1 MKVFVT
7 GGAGY
12 LGSVL
17 VGELLATGH
26 SVAVLDNFL
35 YGQTSLLHLIGRGD
49 LTIVCGD
56 ARDRRVMRPLLAHAD
71 AVIPLACITGA
82 PACDAD
88 MSAAITTNFQAVRDL
103 MADRSPSQR
112 LLFPNTNSG
121 YGTGGDVP
129 LTEDAPFRPQSLYAK
144 LKTQA
149 EQVVLQH
156 ENTVSFRLA
165 TVFGPSPRM
174 RLDLLVNDLVHRA
187 VTEGVIVLYEPHF
200 RRNYV
205 HVRDVAA
212 LFRWG
217 LDGTP
222 RHPVYNFG
230 LSEANLTKRQL
241 CEEIRRQVPRL
252 RVLEASAMDHD
263 RDRRD
268 YLVDNARIEAE
279 GMRAVIPLSQGIGE
293 LVEACEMLRGRNHVN
308 A

>member
-1 MKVFVT
+1 MRVLVT

-17 VGELLATGH
+17 TEALVIAGH
-26 SVAVLDNFL
+26 TVVVLDNFR

-49 LTIVCGD
+49 LTIVRGD
-56 ARDRRVMRPLLAHAD
+56 ARDRRAVRPLLAHAD

-88 MSAAITTNFQAVRDL
+88 MPAAISTNFQAVRDL
-103 MADRSPSQR
+103 LADRSPSQ
-112 LLFPNTNSG
+112 LLLYPNTNSG
-121 YGTGGDVP
+121 YGTGGETP

-144 LKTQA
+144 LKVQA
-149 EQVVLQH
+149 EQAVLH
-156 ENTVSFRLA
+156 AENTVSFRLA

-187 VTEGVIVLYEPHF
+187 VTEGVVVLYEAHA

-212 LFRWG
+212 LFLWG
-217 LDGTP
+217 LTGTAQH
-222 RHPVYNFG
+222 RVYNFG
-230 LSEANLTKRQL
+230 LSEANLTKREL
-241 CEEIRRQVPRL
+241 CEEIRKQVRCQIVEVHAAG
-252 RVLEASAMDHD
+252 RD
-263 RDRRD
+263 RDQRD
-268 YLVDNARIEAE
+268 YLVDNSRIEAE
-279 GMRAVIPLSQGIGE
+279 GMRATIPLSQGIRE
-293 LVEACEMLRGRNHVN
+293 LIQACEMLKGRCYAN